1 MLSSWCDFPS
11 AVPREEIISIF
22 RDKSKRPKG
31 KGKEVADAEGNSS
44 AIQVD
49 SDQLFVGP
57 DHVITIFCIH
67 GLQVPVSTYEYL
79 WVLMGSG
86 SGASYS

>member
-1 MLSSWCDFPS
+1 MRHSLSDESTRAATVLSSWCDFPS

-31 KGKEVADAEGNSS
+31 KGKEVADAEGNAG

-49 SDQLFVGP
+49 SD
-57 DHVITIFCIH
+57 
-67 GLQVPVSTYEYL
+67 
-79 WVLMGSG
+79 
-86 SGASYS
+86 

>member
-31 KGKEVADAEGNSS
+31 KGKEVADAEGNAS

-49 SDQLFVGP
+49 SD
-57 DHVITIFCIH
+57 
-67 GLQVPVSTYEYL
+67 
-79 WVLMGSG
+79 
-86 SGASYS
+86 